1 MASKVLI
8 VYYSWSGH
16 TATLAKY
23 LQQATDADLL
33 ALRVPEQ
40 TFSSDMYDTS
50 GRAKHQVA
58 SGNLPHLTTVIPD
71 LTGYETILVGG
82 PVWSAAPST
91 PVLSFLKQV
100 QGSRAVFRPF
110 YTDAGTPG
118 AYEQAFKQAAGQLQ
132 VKQGFGMAGD
142 NVAQKKAEI
151 SAWLTTL

>member
-50 GRAKHQVA
+50 GRAK
-58 SGNLPHLTTVIPD
+58 
-71 LTGYETILVGG
+71 
-82 PVWSAAPST
+82 
-91 PVLSFLKQV
+91 
-100 QGSRAVFRPF
+100 
-110 YTDAGTPG
+110 
-118 AYEQAFKQAAGQLQ
+118 
-132 VKQGFGMAGD
+132 
-142 NVAQKKAEI
+142 
-151 SAWLTTL
+151 

>member
-58 SGNLPHLTTVIPD
+58 SGNLPHLTTVI
-71 LTGYETILVGG
+71 LI
-82 PVWSAAPST
+82 
-91 PVLSFLKQV
+91 
-100 QGSRAVFRPF
+100 
-110 YTDAGTPG
+110 
-118 AYEQAFKQAAGQLQ
+118 
-132 VKQGFGMAGD
+132 
-142 NVAQKKAEI
+142 
-151 SAWLTTL
+151 

>member
-91 PVLSFLKQV
+91 PVLSFLKQE

-110 YTDAGTPG
+110 IPMLAHP
-118 AYEQAFKQAAGQLQ
+118 APMNRRLNRQLGNCKSNKDL
-132 VKQGFGMAGD
+132 VWRVTMSPKRRPKSLHG
-142 NVAQKKAEI
+142 
-151 SAWLTTL
+151 

>member
-1 MASKVLI
+1 
-8 VYYSWSGH
+8 
-16 TATLAKY
+16 
-23 LQQATDADLL
+23 
-33 ALRVPEQ
+33 
-40 TFSSDMYDTS
+40 MYDTS

-132 VKQGFGMAGD
+132 VKQGFGMADD

>member
-1 MASKVLI
+1 MV
-8 VYYSWSGH
+8 
-16 TATLAKY
+16 
-23 LQQATDADLL
+23 
-33 ALRVPEQ
+33 
-40 TFSSDMYDTS
+40 
-50 GRAKHQVA
+50 GR
-58 SGNLPHLTTVIPD
+58 
-71 LTGYETILVGG
+71 
-82 PVWSAAPST
+82 PST

-118 AYEQAFKQAAGQLQ
+118 ACEQAFKQAAGQLQ